1 MPRLARTS
9 DDARGFALLR
19 SSAMAKNSAPKPAGA
34 PSKTPTIGQRL
45 IAALVPRHF
54 KTLSAL
60 HMAAQGPAYS
70 TLNNWKNGTAI
81 PDWPSIEAMARL
93 VGRDPLELLGQTSRD
108 LTALRNHPD
117 FVKARELARTRF
129 PNRIPESA
137 YLRAGETHAAQWPE
151 HIDEVFLFNLAQFWW
166 SNATDSEVSRAE
178 MDEVRAEMEAIDAKR
193 HG

>member
-1 MPRLARTS
+1 MAGLAPTS
-9 DDARGFALLR
+9 DDARGFAPLR
-19 SSAMAKNSAPKPAGA
+19 SSVMAKKSTQA
-34 PSKTPTIGQRL
+34 PSGASPKVPTIGQQL

-54 KTLSAL
+54 KNLAAL

-81 PDWPSIEAMARL
+81 PDWPSIELMARL
-93 VGRDPLELLGQTSRD
+93 VGRDPLDLLGQSSRD
-108 LTALRNHPD
+108 ITALRHHPD
-117 FVKARELARTRF
+117 FVKARDLARVRF

-166 SNATDSEVSRAE
+166 NNAPDSEVSKAE

-193 HG
+193 RA